1 MKNSRF
7 KEGKSNL
14 LKDMNNL
21 RLALEQ
27 KSIRQNQTSKIN

>member
-1 MKNSRF
+1 MKSSKF
-7 KEGKSNL
+7 KEGKSSL

-27 KSIRQNQTSKIN
+27 KSISYNQTSKIS